1 MNNDM
6 TKQGVIYCKELEI
19 RLKVLS
25 LMAPKQPISVESHVE
40 LFRVLRKNS
49 VSWVLLSTPFELE
62 LNNLISK
69 IKTETTLVPQIF
81 VLSSTDLNVL
91 DQNIP
96 FLLGADW
103 KEYFLEWFVSSLE
116 GELAKIRITTAI
128 GLSSRFNS
136 VIKRLRLLRRI
147 R

>member
-1 MNNDM
+1 MLRGFWESRAATTQPAEPPPTI
-6 TKQGVIYCKELEI
+6 TK
-19 RLKVLS
+19 
-25 LMAPKQPISVESHVE
+25 
-40 LFRVLRKNS
+40 
-49 VSWVLLSTPFELE
+49 
-62 LNNLISK
+62 SK
-69 IKTETTLVPQIF
+69 IF

-91 DQNIP
+91 DQDIP